1 VSLTH
6 IPADLRRL
14 VESRAGS
21 RCECCLLSST
31 LSFFPHEVDHVIAEK
46 HGGRTEAENL
56 ALACWRCNRH
66 KGSDLGS
73 FDPLTGEFS
82 LLFNPRAHTWSEHF
96 ALEGETLVGL
106 TAQGRTTIRL
116 LRLDNQERL
125 AERRRLQ
132 GI

>member
-1 VSLTH
+1 VSLTY

-21 RCECCLLSST
+21 RCEYCLFPSSFA
-31 LSFFPHEVDHVIAEK
+31 FFPHEVDHVIAEK

-82 LLFNPRAHTWSEHF
+82 LLFNPREHRWEEHF
-96 ALEGETLVGL
+96 ALEGETLIGL
-106 TAQGRTTIRL
+106 TAQGRTTIKL
-116 LRLDNQERL
+116 LKLNSQERIT
-125 AERRRLQ
+125 ERRRLRE
-132 GI
+132 